1 MSGIEHICNICVD
14 VNLLRF
20 DSSYVY
26 FSVLFMCSWLVVPVG
41 CLNVSMMPENMANIV
56 DQTRLVKVI
65 VLFFVILGNCMIYDM
80 ATARYL
86 TWQLHNI

>member
-41 CLNVSMMPENMANIV
+41 CLIVSMMPENMANIV

-65 VLFFVILGNCMIYDM
+65 VLFFVFW
-80 ATARYL
+80 ATS
-86 TWQLHNI
+86 